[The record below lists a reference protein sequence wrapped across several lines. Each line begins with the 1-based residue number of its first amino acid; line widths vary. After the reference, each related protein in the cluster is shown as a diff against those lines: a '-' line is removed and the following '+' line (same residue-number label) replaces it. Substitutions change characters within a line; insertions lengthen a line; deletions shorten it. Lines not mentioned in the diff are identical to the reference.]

1 MMKKENSFDNLLVQT
16 LQEIAK
22 DKEPHLIYEGVQQKL
37 QQERKR
43 AMKTTSK
50 KRIGIATVCCFLLL
64 GLTGFA
70 IGKVTGYFGS
80 AHFMSHQLP
89 TEQELQKELG
99 SVPTLVENFSN
110 GYTFDSYYRG
120 DTSQVDDNNTPIET
134 VPMIDLGYID
144 KNQNRNGIS
153 LTIQPQWKQEEP
165 SEADK
170 TEMIS
175 GIQINIYEIENKFV
189 PPNYEPTEEEIE
201 LQEQGLLNLA
211 FGSDTVEENHS
222 TLLTWQK
229 DNLSYSLLYTGH
241 GEVSAAE
248 LLDMAKEIIEK

>member
-37 QQERKR
+37 QQERKV

-80 AHFMSHQLP
+80 SHFISHQLP

-99 SVPTLVENFSN
+99 SVPTLVEHFSN
-110 GYTFDSYYRG
+110 GYAFDSYYQG
-120 DTSQVDDNNTPIET
+120 KTEAIDDDFNPIEG
-134 VPMIDLGYID
+134 VPMIDLDYVD
-144 KNQNRNGIS
+144 NKQNFFQYSTNHETRR
-153 LTIQPQWKQEEP
+153 TVK
-165 SEADK
+165 
-170 TEMIS
+170 S
-175 GIQINIYEIENKFV
+175 G
-189 PPNYEPTEEEIE
+189 
-201 LQEQGLLNLA
+201 
-211 FGSDTVEENHS
+211 
-222 TLLTWQK
+222 
-229 DNLSYSLLYTGH
+229 
-241 GEVSAAE
+241 
-248 LLDMAKEIIEK
+248 

>member
-1 MMKKENSFDNLLVQT
+1 
-16 LQEIAK
+16 
-22 DKEPHLIYEGVQQKL
+22 
-37 QQERKR
+37 
-43 AMKTTSK
+43 
-50 KRIGIATVCCFLLL
+50 
-64 GLTGFA
+64 
-70 IGKVTGYFGS
+70 
-80 AHFMSHQLP
+80 MSHQLP

-120 DTSQVDDNNTPIET
+120 DTSQVDDNNNPIET

-153 LTIQPQWKQEEP
+153 LTIQPQWKQEETAK
-165 SEADK
+165 ADK
-170 TEMIS
+170 TEMVN

-189 PPNYEPTEEEIE
+189 PPNYEPTEEDIE

-211 FGSDTVEENHS
+211 FGSDTIEENHS

-229 DNLSYSLLYTGH
+229 DNLSYSLIYTGH

-248 LLDMAKEIIEK
+248 LLHMAKEMIEK